1 MLVAGFAVL
10 TALFAQIRIDLGFT
24 PVPITGQTF
33 AVLLAGAA
41 LGWRRGALSQAV
53 YWIAGD
59 LHARR
64 LVRRRRARGRASTPG
79 GSIATGS
86 TAGYLA
92 GFVVA
97 AALVGYLAERK
108 QDRDFVTSVPAML
121 AGTAVIYACG
131 VLWLAHWLNIP
142 VSPTGDGELNAIS
155 LGLTPF
161 LVGDTV
167 KLLLAGALTPIAW
180 QARRALLIDRVRQRL
195 RGRRARRRCFIA
207 SSPSGVPSWNE
218 PNHLSSGR
226 TPSA

>member
-1 MLVAGFAVL
+1 MTTPAASMPRTLIDVLPSPTNEVGRFARDGVLVAGFAVL

-41 LGWRRGALSQAV
+41 LGWQRGALSQAV
-53 YWIAGD
+53 YWIAGIFMPVAWYAD
-59 LHARR
+59 DKSGSSVHA
-64 LVRRRRARGRASTPG
+64 GWKS
-79 GSIATGS
+79 ATGA

-92 GFVVA
+92 GFVLA

-131 VLWLAHWLNIP
+131 VLWLAHYLNIP
-142 VSPTGDGELNAIS
+142 VSPSTGDDGPNAIS

-161 LVGDTV
+161 LVGDTL

-180 QARRALLIDRVRQRL
+180 QAVERY
-195 RGRRARRRCFIA
+195 
-207 SSPSGVPSWNE
+207 
-218 PNHLSSGR
+218 
-226 TPSA
+226 

>member
-1 MLVAGFAVL
+1 MTTPAASVPRTLIDVLPAPSHEVGRYARDGVLVAGFAVL

-33 AVLLAGAA
+33 AVLLAGTA

-53 YWIAGD
+53 YWVAGIFMPV
-59 LHARR
+59 AWY
-64 LVRRRRARGRASTPG
+64 AKNAEGKASG
-79 GSIATGS
+79 WSIATGS
-86 TAGYLA
+86 TAGYFA
-92 GFVVA
+92 GFILA

-131 VLWLAHWLNIP
+131 VIWLAHWLNIP
-142 VSPTGDGELNAIS
+142 VSPTGDGEPNAIS

-180 QARRALLIDRVRQRL
+180 QAVERFEL
-195 RGRRARRRCFIA
+195 
-207 SSPSGVPSWNE
+207 
-218 PNHLSSGR
+218 
-226 TPSA
+226 

>member
-1 MLVAGFAVL
+1 MTTAAVPRTLIDVLPSPTERVGRLARDGALVAGFAVL
-10 TALFAQIRIDLGFT
+10 TALFAQIKIDLGFT

-41 LGWRRGALSQAV
+41 LGWRRGALSQAL
-53 YWIAGD
+53 YWVAGIFVPVAWYAGD
-59 LHARR
+59 KSGASIHAGWK
-64 LVRRRRARGRASTPG
+64 L
-79 GSIATGS
+79 ATGS

-92 GFVVA
+92 GFVLA

-142 VSPTGDGELNAIS
+142 VSPTGDGEPNAIS

-161 LVGDTV
+161 LVGDTL
-167 KLLLAGALTPIAW
+167 KLLLAGALTPLAW
-180 QARRALLIDRVRQRL
+180 QAAER
-195 RGRRARRRCFIA
+195 F
-207 SSPSGVPSWNE
+207 
-218 PNHLSSGR
+218 
-226 TPSA
+226 

>member
-1 MLVAGFAVL
+1 MTTAAVPRTLIDVLPSPTERVGRLARDGALVAGFAVL
-10 TALFAQIRIDLGFT
+10 TALFAQIKMDLGFT

-41 LGWRRGALSQAV
+41 LGWRRGALSQAL
-53 YWIAGD
+53 YWVAGIFMPVAWYAGD
-59 LHARR
+59 KSGASIHAGWK
-64 LVRRRRARGRASTPG
+64 L
-79 GSIATGS
+79 ATGS

-92 GFVVA
+92 GFVLA

-142 VSPTGDGELNAIS
+142 VSPTGDGETNAIS

-161 LVGDTV
+161 LVGDTL
-167 KLLLAGALTPIAW
+167 KLLLAGALTPLAW
-180 QARRALLIDRVRQRL
+180 QAAER
-195 RGRRARRRCFIA
+195 F
-207 SSPSGVPSWNE
+207 
-218 PNHLSSGR
+218 
-226 TPSA
+226 

>member
-1 MLVAGFAVL
+1 MTTAAVPRTLIDVLPSPTERVGRLARDGALVAGFAVL
-10 TALFAQIRIDLGFT
+10 TALFAQIKIDLGFT

-41 LGWRRGALSQAV
+41 LGWRRGALSQAL
-53 YWIAGD
+53 YWVAGIFMPVAWYAGD
-59 LHARR
+59 KSGASVHAGWK
-64 LVRRRRARGRASTPG
+64 L
-79 GSIATGS
+79 ATGS

-92 GFVVA
+92 GFVLA

-142 VSPTGDGELNAIS
+142 VSPTGDGEPNAIS

-161 LVGDTV
+161 LVGDTL
-167 KLLLAGALTPIAW
+167 KLLLAGALTPLAW
-180 QARRALLIDRVRQRL
+180 QAAER
-195 RGRRARRRCFIA
+195 F
-207 SSPSGVPSWNE
+207 
-218 PNHLSSGR
+218 
-226 TPSA
+226 

>member
-1 MLVAGFAVL
+1 MTTPTAPVPRTLIDVLPAPSHEVGRYARDGVLVAGFAVL

-53 YWIAGD
+53 YWVAGIFMPVAWYAKSAD
-59 LHARR
+59 GKANGWHL
-64 LVRRRRARGRASTPG
+64 
-79 GSIATGS
+79 ATGS

-92 GFVVA
+92 GFILA

-108 QDRDFVTSVPAML
+108 QDRDFATSVPAML

-131 VLWLAHWLNIP
+131 VVWLAHYLNIP
-142 VSPTGDGELNAIS
+142 VSPTGDGEPNAIS

-167 KLLLAGALTPIAW
+167 KLLLAGALTPLAW
-180 QARRALLIDRVRQRL
+180 EAVDRFEL
-195 RGRRARRRCFIA
+195 
-207 SSPSGVPSWNE
+207 
-218 PNHLSSGR
+218 
-226 TPSA
+226 

>member
-1 MLVAGFAVL
+1 VPRTLIDVLPSPTERVGRLARDGALVAGFAVL
-10 TALFAQIRIDLGFT
+10 TALFAQIKIDLGFT

-41 LGWRRGALSQAV
+41 LGWRRGALSQAL
-53 YWIAGD
+53 YWVAGIFMPVAWYAGD
-59 LHARR
+59 KSGASIHAGWK
-64 LVRRRRARGRASTPG
+64 L
-79 GSIATGS
+79 ATGS

-92 GFVVA
+92 GFVLA

-142 VSPTGDGELNAIS
+142 VSPTGDGEPNAIS

-161 LVGDTV
+161 LVGDTL
-167 KLLLAGALTPIAW
+167 KLLLAGALTPLAW
-180 QARRALLIDRVRQRL
+180 
-195 RGRRARRRCFIA
+195 
-207 SSPSGVPSWNE
+207 
-218 PNHLSSGR
+218 H
-226 TPSA
+226 SAERF

>member
-1 MLVAGFAVL
+1 MTTTTLSVPRTLIDVLPSPTHEIGRLARDGALVAGFAVF

-53 YWIAGD
+53 YWIAGVFMPVAWYAD
-59 LHARR
+59 DKSGASIHA
-64 LVRRRRARGRASTPG
+64 GWK
-79 GSIATGS
+79 IATGA

-92 GFVVA
+92 GFVLA
-97 AALVGYLAERK
+97 AALVGYLAERR

-131 VLWLAHWLNIP
+131 VVWLAHWLNIP
-142 VSPTGDGELNAIS
+142 VSPTGDGEPNAIS

-180 QARRALLIDRVRQRL
+180 QAVER
-195 RGRRARRRCFIA
+195 F
-207 SSPSGVPSWNE
+207 
-218 PNHLSSGR
+218 
-226 TPSA
+226 

>member
-1 MLVAGFAVL
+1 MTTPAASLPRTLIDVLPSPAHEVGRLARDGVLVAGFAVL

-53 YWIAGD
+53 YWVAGIFMPVAWYAGD
-59 LHARR
+59 DSGSSVHAGWK
-64 LVRRRRARGRASTPG
+64 L
-79 GSIATGS
+79 ATGT

-92 GFVVA
+92 GFILA

-108 QDRDFVTSVPAML
+108 QDRDFATSVPAML

-131 VLWLAHWLNIP
+131 VVWLAHYLNIP
-142 VSPTGDGELNAIS
+142 VSPTGDGETNAIS

-161 LVGDTV
+161 LVGDTL
-167 KLLLAGALTPIAW
+167 KLLLAGALTPLAW
-180 QARRALLIDRVRQRL
+180 EAVERFEL
-195 RGRRARRRCFIA
+195 
-207 SSPSGVPSWNE
+207 
-218 PNHLSSGR
+218 
-226 TPSA
+226 